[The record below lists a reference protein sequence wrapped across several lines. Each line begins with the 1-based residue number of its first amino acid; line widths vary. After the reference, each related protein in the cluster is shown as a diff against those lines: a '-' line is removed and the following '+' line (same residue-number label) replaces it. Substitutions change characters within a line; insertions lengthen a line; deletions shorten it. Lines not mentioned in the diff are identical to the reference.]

1 MSVVEVKDLEKKV
14 QELETENHHLRLQN
28 VQKDTLLSG
37 IQGQLAILGT
47 K

>member
-1 MSVVEVKDLEKKV
+1 MSVCEIKDLEKKV
-14 QELETENHHLRLQN
+14 QELKTENQQLHLQN